1 MARGGYREK
10 AGRKTSWAS
19 GCKFEDTKIIRVPI
33 SIANKLLDIA
43 HKLDEGGSL
52 DLDTKSKEQI
62 EILKSENILLRT
74 KMVELESKIRNIDNE
89 KQLSILDITQNKSFT
104 INAKKAKLI
113 TAHPSSSYKIEGAKT
128 AEKLIIL
135 NPQEFWSASKY
146 MVLVIEN

>member
-43 HKLDEGGSL
+43 HKLDERGSL

-62 EILKSENILLRT
+62 ERLKSENILLRT
-74 KMVELESKIRNIDNE
+74 KMVELESKIRDIDNE
-89 KQLSILDITQNKSFT
+89 KQLSILDITQNKT
-104 INAKKAKLI
+104 YTLEDLTAKAKSI
-113 TAHPSSSYKIEGAKT
+113 IYDETIVRTRDRGA
-128 AEKLIIL
+128 AR
-135 NPQEFWSASKY
+135 KY
-146 MVLVIEN
+146 FGLLLDVDKDLFK